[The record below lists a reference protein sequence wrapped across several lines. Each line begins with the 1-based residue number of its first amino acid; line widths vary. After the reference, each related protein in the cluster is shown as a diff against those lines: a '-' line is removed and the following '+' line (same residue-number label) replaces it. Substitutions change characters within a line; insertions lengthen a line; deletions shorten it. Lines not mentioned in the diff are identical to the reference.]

1 MKRRYNAAGG
11 LPLAVFL
18 ISVLVVSISVVG
30 ADCVQVQQ
38 SVAPNEIY
46 LAGSGG
52 SPDSATLTLTLTGS
66 GPADRFPIDCV
77 LVIDISATAEIDAA
91 KQMAFVIL
99 SKLGEGDRV
108 GVVAFATQAN
118 LVIPLT
124 DDLTQVKKAI
134 ADLVRGGK
142 SAFGDA
148 LRLARQELT
157 SHGRPNAV
165 LSEILLTDGQN
176 NVGSDPA
183 VEGDVAKEL
192 GIKIISIGIGNLI
205 DKNLLEEFAAKTGG
219 LFFPRPKDTT
229 GGRIMGHLTV
239 RQAATDITITKVLPA
254 GLSYAGGDPSPTRI
268 DQNPDGTTAVTW
280 KIGAL
285 GLGARWTATVLL
297 KGEKTGKWETD
308 AGSTVTMSDFRGV
321 ASTIPISSLEISVIA
336 PNAAPVAGF
345 AYSPQGPSSSD
356 VVEFTDASSD
366 PDGEVVAWEWNFG
379 DGGTSTEQNPQH
391 RFTQPGS
398 YTVSLVVVDDR
409 GARSATAEE
418 TITVRNTD
426 PTALFTC
433 DPKQP
438 RSGVEA
444 TLDASGSNDIDG
456 SIVSY
461 AWDFDGDGNFDET
474 TGSPQVVHTFP
485 AAGEVQVTLVVTD
498 DAGGKGV
505 YTKTIDVLPSV
516 TVVRTIDTCLPDD
529 RTIAGGVVTVTV
541 TITANTEVHGL
552 SLHED
557 IPVGWTFKAMDSG
570 SATLREASHD
580 WLFLETLKDGDQR
593 MITYTLTA
601 PDTTLSD
608 TGVEQVS
615 INGIVGSSSPRLS
628 QMVLGED
635 KVTRVAYLPVLVV
648 ISRWDTEKNAID
660 LCLPPQIAFDQIQYA
675 VSLWISG
682 DKVPYTNDATIDL
695 ATMQDLIA
703 YWLTDTPVHDP
714 LP

>member
-1 MKRRYNAAGG
+1 MKRRYTAAGG

-18 ISVLVVSISVVG
+18 MVILATVAVAG
-30 ADCVQVQQ
+30 ADYVQVQQ
-38 SVAPNEIY
+38 SVAPDEIY

-77 LVIDISATAEIDAA
+77 FVIDVSATAAIDTA
-91 KQMAFVIL
+91 KQVAFDIL
-99 SKLGEGDRV
+99 NKLGDGDRV
-108 GVVAFATQAN
+108 GVVAFATQAD

-124 DDLTQVKKAI
+124 GDLTQVKKAI

-148 LRLARQELT
+148 LKLARQELT

-165 LSEILLTDGQN
+165 LGEVLLTDGQN

-229 GGRIMGHLTV
+229 ADRVMERLTV
-239 RQAATDITITKVLPA
+239 HRAASDITVTKILPA
-254 GLSYAGGDPSPTRI
+254 GLSYAGGDPTPTRI
-268 DQNPDGTTAVTW
+268 DQSSDGTTTVTW

-285 GLGARWTATVLL
+285 GLGARWTATVLI

-308 AGSTVTMSDFRGV
+308 ADSTVTLSNFRGV
-321 ASTIPISSLEISVIA
+321 TSTIPISPLEISVIA
-336 PNAAPVAGF
+336 PNAAPVADF
-345 AYSPQGPSSSD
+345 TYSPQDPSSSD

-379 DGGTSTEQNPQH
+379 DGGTSNEQNPQH

-398 YTVSLVVVDDR
+398 YTVTLVAVDDR
-409 GARSATAEE
+409 GARSAAAEK
-418 TITVRNTD
+418 TITVHNTD

-461 AWDFDGDGNFDET
+461 AWDFDGDGIFDET

-485 AAGEVQVTLVVTD
+485 TAGEVQVTLVVTD
-498 DAGGKGV
+498 NAGGKGS

-529 RTIAGGVVTVTV
+529 QTIAGGVVTVTV

-552 SLHED
+552 SLHEE
-557 IPVGWTFKAMDSG
+557 IPDGWTFNAVDNG

-580 WLFLETLKDGDQR
+580 WLFMETLEDGDQR
-593 MITYTLTA
+593 VITYTLTA
-601 PDTTLSD
+601 PDTPLPD
-608 TGVEQVS
+608 AGVEQVS
-615 INGIVGSSSPRLS
+615 INGIVGSSSPRLT

-648 ISRWDTEKNAID
+648 ISRWDTEKNTID

-682 DKVPYTNDATIDL
+682 DKVPYTNNATIDL

-703 YWLTDTPVHDP
+703 YWLTDTSVHDP

>member
-18 ISVLVVSISVVG
+18 MVVLVTVAAVG
-30 ADCVQVQQ
+30 ADYVQVQQ

-52 SPDSATLTLTLTGS
+52 SPDSATLTFTLTGK

-77 LVIDISATAEIDAA
+77 LVIDVSATAAIDTA
-91 KQMAFVIL
+91 KQMAFDIL
-99 SKLGEGDRV
+99 NRLGDGDRV

-124 DDLTQVKKAI
+124 DDRTQVKKAI

-176 NVGSDPA
+176 NVGSDPG

-192 GIKIISIGIGNLI
+192 GIKIISVGIGNLI

-229 GGRIMGHLTV
+229 VGRIMERLAV
-239 RQAATDITITKVLPA
+239 RQAATDITITKVIPA
-254 GLSYAGGDPSPTRI
+254 GLSYAGGSPTPAGI
-268 DQNPDGTTAVTW
+268 DQNPDGTTTATW
-280 KIGAL
+280 RIGAL
-285 GLGARWTATVLL
+285 GLGARWTATVIL
-297 KGEKTGKWETD
+297 KGKKTGKWETD
-308 AGSTVTMSDFRGV
+308 AGSTVTLSNFRGV
-321 ASTIPISSLEISVIA
+321 ASTIPITPLEISVIA
-336 PNAAPVAGF
+336 PNVPPVAGF
-345 AYSPQGPSSSD
+345 TYSPQAPSSSD

-409 GARSATAEE
+409 GARSAAAEE
-418 TITVRNTD
+418 TITVHNTD

-461 AWDFDGDGNFDET
+461 AWDFDGDGIFDET
-474 TGSPQVVHTFP
+474 TGSPQVTHTFP

-498 DAGGKGV
+498 NAGGKGA

-529 RTIAGGVVTVTV
+529 QTIAGGVVTVTV

-557 IPVGWTFKAMDSG
+557 IPDGWTFKAVDSG
-570 SATLREASHD
+570 NATLREASHD
-580 WLFLETLKDGDQR
+580 WLFMETLKDGDQR
-593 MITYTLTA
+593 VITYTLTA
-601 PDTTLSD
+601 PDTPLPDS
-608 TGVEQVS
+608 GVEQVS

-635 KVTRVAYLPVLVV
+635 KVTRVAYLPVAVV
-648 ISRWDTEKNAID
+648 ISRWDTEKDTID

-682 DKVPYTNDATIDL
+682 DKVPYTNGATIDL

-703 YWLTDTPVHDP
+703 YWLTDTSVHDP